1 MVFFQ
6 DFVDKLQVAKK
17 KLFPNTWG
25 CVGEMSL
32 VHFRNI
38 IISQWVLLSIT
49 LILSIVYA
57 AIIVSFGEFGIVD
70 LFILYPAVVAVFVA
84 VIGMIASGFGTSI
97 YSSADQEG
105 PDMLMKKALFHF
117 CTLVYIFII
126 FGAIVFTVFYL
137 TVLGA
142 DPIAIILLVIF
153 ICLFILALVTL
164 IMRTCC
170 IWNKNDLQWIEKSV
184 VEDNTDK
191 GVSA

>member
-1 MVFFQ
+1 
-6 DFVDKLQVAKK
+6 
-17 KLFPNTWG
+17 
-25 CVGEMSL
+25 
-32 VHFRNI
+32 RNI
-38 IISQWVLLSIT
+38 IISQWVLLSSKLN
-49 LILSIVYA
+49 LI
-57 AIIVSFGEFGIVD
+57 
-70 LFILYPAVVAVFVA
+70 
-84 VIGMIASGFGTSI
+84 
-97 YSSADQEG
+97 
-105 PDMLMKKALFHF
+105 
-117 CTLVYIFII
+117 TLVYIFII